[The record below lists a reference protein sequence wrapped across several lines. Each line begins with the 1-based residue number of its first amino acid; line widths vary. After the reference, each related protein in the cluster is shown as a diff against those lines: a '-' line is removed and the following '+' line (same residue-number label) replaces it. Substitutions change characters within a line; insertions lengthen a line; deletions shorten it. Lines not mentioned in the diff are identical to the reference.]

1 MSRNK
6 SPAKNLRNAKR
17 LIAFLQTKIL
27 VKSLPSLKLCPQAV
41 VSVSPKPLPLL
52 TTTKCAGI
60 TIPPEPLTCPN
71 KLDKQTQTMN
81 VSQTPAP
88 YLSSSLHSFCA
99 ASKPK
104 PPPTKLSLMNIPSNF
119 NIYSRPD
126 PEHIPQLDGSNV
138 DLSTINWPQHD
149 QSRPTSDLLQ
159 CSLCLKIFET
169 NEDQAFHNHTKL
181 GREDCAILKSMLP

>member
-1 MSRNK
+1 MDPSIDQLGL
-6 SPAKNLRNAKR
+6 NLFGMKE
-17 LIAFLQTKIL
+17 
-27 VKSLPSLKLCPQAV
+27 S
-41 VSVSPKPLPLL
+41 
-52 TTTKCAGI
+52 KCAGI
-60 TIPPEPLTCPN
+60 TIPPEPLTHPN

-88 YLSSSLHSFCA
+88 YLSSSLYSFCA

-104 PPPTKLSLMNIPSNF
+104 PPPNKLSLMNIPSNF

-126 PEHIPQLDGSNV
+126 PEHIPQLDGSNI

-159 CSLCLKIFET
+159 SSLCLKIFET
-169 NEDQAFHNHTKL
+169 NDDQAFHNQTKL
-181 GREDCAILKSMLP
+181 GREDCAILKSMLPQQFGR